1 MAAEASPDTPDHAAA
16 ISGIPM
22 RSLVSGVETEGPQS
36 DLGTP
41 ASTSHF
47 SGPLEQRH
55 PMRVIPP
62 TPLSHPARSRRQL
75 FSREPGWQ
83 FSLMLA
89 LDVVF
94 LFVAVPALSA
104 GDARREVVTSLQL
117 LLAATA
123 IALLAKS
130 AWFRVVLA
138 TSFGLTLLSHLLSG
152 PVQQATTLS
161 VAFVYNLLVTG
172 GMTRAIFAPGDV
184 NHHRIAGAI
193 FIYLNV
199 ALLFAIAYS
208 GLMLAVPGAIDG
220 FAASG
225 RGHFSEIIHF
235 SFTTLT
241 AIGDGS
247 IEPRSPFARSLTDLE
262 TITGQLFPAILLSR
276 LVGLHLS
283 KSR

>member
-1 MAAEASPDTPDHAAA
+1 M
-16 ISGIPM
+16 G
-22 RSLVSGVETEGPQS
+22 
-36 DLGTP
+36 
-41 ASTSHF
+41 
-47 SGPLEQRH
+47 LEQRWEPLTRGVAEGDSPSTPGGTCINQSFPRLMERHH
-55 PMRVIPP
+55 PMRVLPP
-62 TPLSHPARSRRQL
+62 AFLSHPTQSRQPL
-75 FSREPGWQ
+75 FAREPGWQ
-83 FSLMLA
+83 YSLMLA
-89 LDVVF
+89 LDVLF

-104 GDARREVVTSLQL
+104 GDASREVVTSLQL

-123 IALLAKS
+123 IALLARKT
-130 AWFRVVLA
+130 WFRVALA

-152 PVQQATTLS
+152 PVQQATTL
-161 VAFVYNLLVTG
+161 VVVFVYNLLVTG

-208 GLMLAVPGAIDG
+208 GLMLAVPGAIEG
-220 FAASG
+220 FTASG
-225 RGHFSEIIHF
+225 KGHASEVIHF

-241 AIGDGS
+241 AIGDGA
-247 IEPRSPFARSLTDLE
+247 IGPRSPFARSLTDLE